1 MRSVVTYI
9 YFIMHPYPF
18 CSNMENSKRLLT
30 TAFCVLFFFTISYGQ
45 VFKNFKEVN
54 GVPLSATLGITQ
66 DKQGFMWFG
75 TEAGLYRY
83 NSKTFD
89 RYHNG
94 KLNNPRFIR
103 DLATDSHG
111 NIWIASIRSGLYLFE
126 PDTDTF
132 TNFEPDS
139 ANVNSLSHNSVN
151 CVMVD
156 RHDQVWAGTQHGL
169 SRITKDRGKIRI
181 TRHLQTEF
189 SAQTLQIRSLTE
201 DKTGNI
207 WMATG
212 DGLVKMQNNGSKPRL
227 YRIPSPEKQIH
238 LSDLIFVYAD
248 SSGMIWLGSNGTGLY
263 QFNPFTERFKLIQTL
278 RAPNGELPRVSKM
291 AQDSKGKYWMSTS
304 LGLVHFDPLTSQVEW
319 YVNHPGDPNSLANT
333 MLYSLYLDRQGG
345 LWCGSFYVGIS
356 YLHYD
361 SPRFRSWPFAAND
374 PRNQPFSNGWLG
386 KGKTKEIWSISINLD
401 KLLVFNSV
409 GKPPLTFNLK
419 LSKEADYYCFL
430 LDENDVLWAAG
441 NAVLTSFNLRT
452 GNYHHYPLIIQGQSV
467 PVNART
473 FAILKDSYNR
483 FWIGGYYGLLLF
495 DEKQGI
501 FLLQNAPNISVR
513 SIFEDSRRNIW
524 VGSTNE
530 VYHVSSKNSASPA
543 PVLEKIPV
551 GPSMAEYFWRIA
563 EDLSG
568 NIWAAGTT
576 SLFHYNPKNNRF
588 EPNADIPGGY
598 IKDVVPDK
606 LGYLWLS
613 AAHMLYRYHPQNR
626 TLQSYDDGDGL
637 PQNGQL
643 IQGFGAKDGH
653 GNLYFLTNQGSFSFD
668 PSAIAVNKNTPPLV
682 LTSLKLYNNEVTTG
696 DSTGLLV
703 QPLWKTKEITF
714 RHDQDIF
721 TLDFALL
728 DYVRSGQNKYA
739 YKIDGIDR
747 DWNHVGTP
755 SATYTN
761 LPSGTYTFMVK
772 AANGDGFWMNEPL
785 KVKIIVLP
793 PWWKTWYAYLFYFL
807 VIAGAIYAI
816 NRFFWLRSSFRK
828 ENYLNQAKL
837 DFFTNV
843 SHEIRTHL
851 SLISGPLEQAH
862 QQLQDPQ
869 RVEHHLNY
877 ARNSSDRLMLLV
889 NELLDFR
896 KIQSG
901 SVQLQVRE
909 HDVVKIMKSILAA
922 FEHSSVEKDIETTL
936 VCPDT
941 PVLIWFD
948 IAQMQKVFYNL
959 LSNAYK
965 FTPTGGK
972 VSVHIIEISNEVKIM
987 VKDNGRGIS
996 PDHLKKLFTYYY
1008 QADSEKP
1015 GYGIG
1020 LALSKSIVE
1029 RHHGYLTAE
1038 SRPATETAQGET
1050 KLIIRLLRENRHYG
1064 AQEIAPKGHDYVS
1077 GLFTKTGAVTSMGNE
1092 IADKQLNTILIIE
1105 DNDELR
1111 GFICELFEREYNTL
1125 EAENGL
1131 RGIQLANEYIPD
1143 IILTDVMMP
1152 EMNGLQVCR
1161 RLKNE
1166 ANTAHIPVVLLT
1178 ARTQS
1183 EQIIEGLE
1191 VGADDYL
1198 MKPFDPRI
1206 ITLKINNLLRLR
1218 DEMKQRFRQS
1228 VLEAPG
1234 VQRSVAQDTNEAFIA
1249 KLKGLVVD
1257 HISDVNFGVGELAF
1271 EAGMSV
1277 SVLYRKLRSLTGM
1290 TINEFVKTLRLN
1302 EAKKLLESGIYN
1314 VGEVAAIIGFEDS
1327 KYFSKEFK
1335 KVFGKTPNEVKG
1347 KNSN

>member
-1 MRSVVTYI
+1 
-9 YFIMHPYPF
+9 
-18 CSNMENSKRLLT
+18 MENSKRLPT
-30 TAFCVLFFFTISYGQ
+30 IAFCVLLFFTNSYGQ
-45 VFKNFKEVN
+45 VFKNFKEVD
-54 GVPLSATLGITQ
+54 GVPLWAKLGITQ

-89 RYHNG
+89 QYQNG
-94 KLNNPRFIR
+94 NQNNPKFIR

-111 NIWIASIRSGLYLFE
+111 NIWAASLRSGLYLFE
-126 PDTDTF
+126 PDTETF

-156 RHDQVWAGTQHGL
+156 RNNRVWAGTQHGL
-169 SRITKDRGKIRI
+169 SRIIKDCGKIRI

-189 SAQTLQIRSLTE
+189 SGQTLQIRSLTE
-201 DKTGNI
+201 DRAGNI

-212 DGLVKMQNNGSKPRL
+212 DGLVKMRNDGSNPRL
-227 YRIPSPEKQIH
+227 YRIPSPQKQIH

-248 SSGMIWLGSNGTGLY
+248 SSGVIWLGSNGTGLY
-263 QFNPFTERFKLIQTL
+263 QFNPFTERFKLIETL
-278 RAPNGELPRVSKM
+278 RTPNGELPRVSKIVP
-291 AQDSKGKYWMSTS
+291 DNKGKYWMSTS
-304 LGLVHFDPLTSQVEW
+304 LGLVHFDPLTSQAEW
-319 YVNHPGDPNSLANT
+319 YVNHPGDPNSLGST
-333 MLYSLYLDRQGG
+333 VLYSLYRDRQGG

-361 SPRFRSWPFAAND
+361 SPRFKPWPFTPSD
-374 PRNQPFSNGWLG
+374 PQSQSFSNAWLG
-386 KGKTKEIWSISINLD
+386 KGKTKQIWSISNNQD

-409 GKPPLTFNLK
+409 GEPPSTYPLK
-419 LSKEADYYCFL
+419 LSKEADYYCFF
-430 LDENDVLWAAG
+430 LDENNVLWAAG
-441 NAVLTSFNLRT
+441 NAVLTSFNLQTR
-452 GNYHHYPLIIQGQSV
+452 NYRHYPLIIQGQSV
-467 PVNART
+467 TVNART

-501 FLLQNAPNISVR
+501 FHMQNAPNISVR
-513 SIFEDSRRNIW
+513 SIFEDSRRNVW

-530 VYHVSSKNSASPA
+530 VYRVKSKNGTPLAPA
-543 PVLEKIPV
+543 LEKIPA
-551 GPSMAEYFWRIA
+551 GPTMANYFWRIA
-563 EDLSG
+563 EDPSG
-568 NIWAAGTT
+568 SIWAAGTT
-576 SLFHYNPKNNRF
+576 SLFQYNPKNNRF
-588 EPNADIPGGY
+588 EPNTDVPGGY
-598 IKDVVPDK
+598 IKDIVPDE

-613 AAHMLYRYHPQNR
+613 AAHILYRYHPQSK
-626 TLQSYDDGDGL
+626 TLQSYNDEDGL

-643 IQGFGAKDGH
+643 IQGFGKKDAN
-653 GNLYFLTNQGSFSFD
+653 GNLYFLTNQGMFSIN

-682 LTSLKLYNNEVTTG
+682 LTALKLYNKEVTTG
-696 DSTGLLV
+696 DSTGLLA
-703 QPLWKTKEITF
+703 QPLWKTKEISF
-714 RHDQDIF
+714 RHDQNIF

-728 DYVRSGQNKYA
+728 DYVRSGKNKYA

-747 DWNHVGTP
+747 DWNHVENP

-761 LPSGTYTFMVK
+761 LPSGSYTFMVK
-772 AANGDGFWMNEPL
+772 AANGDGFWMKEPL
-785 KVKIIVLP
+785 KVQITILP
-793 PWWKTWYAYLFYFL
+793 PWWKTWYAYLFYL
-807 VIAGAIYAI
+807 AVIAGAIYAI

-828 ENYLNQAKL
+828 ENALNQAKL

-851 SLISGPLEQAH
+851 SLISAPLEKAH
-862 QQLQDPQ
+862 QQLQDPL

-877 ARNSSDRLMLLV
+877 ARNSSHRLMLLV

-901 SVQLQVRE
+901 SVLLQVRE
-909 HDVVKIMKSILAA
+909 HDVVKIMKSILPA
-922 FEHSSVEKDIETTL
+922 FEHNSEEMEIETTL

-941 PVLIWFD
+941 PVLLWFD
-948 IAQMQKVFYNL
+948 IGQMQKVFYNL

-965 FTPTGGK
+965 FTPNGGK
-972 VSVHIIEISNEVKIM
+972 VSVHIIESSNEVKII
-987 VKDNGRGIS
+987 VKDNGKGIS

-1008 QADSEKP
+1008 QADSGKP

-1020 LALSKSIVE
+1020 LALSKSIIE
-1029 RHHGYLTAE
+1029 RHHGHLTVE
-1038 SRPATETAQGET
+1038 SRPATETEPGET
-1050 KLIIRLLRENRHYG
+1050 AMIIRLLRENRHYSD
-1064 AQEIAPKGHDYVS
+1064 QEIAPKNYDNLTGV
-1077 GLFTKTGAVTSMGNE
+1077 FTKAVAAESTGNE
-1092 IADKQLNTILIIE
+1092 IVDKQLNTILIIE

-1111 GFICELFEREYNTL
+1111 GFICELFEGEYNTL

-1131 RGIQLANEYIPD
+1131 RGIELANKHIPD

-1178 ARTQS
+1178 ARTQR
-1183 EQIIEGLE
+1183 EQMIEGLE
-1191 VGADDYL
+1191 AGADDYL

-1206 ITLKINNLLRLR
+1206 ITLKISNLLRLR
-1218 DEMKQRFRQS
+1218 DEMKLRYRQS
-1228 VLEAPG
+1228 VLEGTEA
-1234 VQRSVAQDTNEAFIA
+1234 QRTVAQDKNEVFIT
-1249 KLKGLVVD
+1249 KLKSLVID
-1257 HISDVNFGVGELAF
+1257 HISDVNFGVNELAF

-1302 EAKKLLESGIYN
+1302 EAKRLLESGDYN
-1314 VGEVAAIIGFEDS
+1314 VGEVASIIGFDDS

-1347 KNSN
+1347 KIIN